1 MVFMPVLLLPHT
13 QSPEIRKYKRKF
25 NGEILCGALWGVN
38 LLVGTDNGLLLLDR
52 SGHGKGGLYLEKLWC
67 LNFQIVPSSS
77 HSLQVLFL
85 PYVVFPLI
93 SRRKFSQIEVIES
106 HNVLVCINGRKN
118 KLRVYYLSWLRNK
131 ILRGGD
137 DVSTPLSL
145 PLSLPFFLITFL
157 SFLSGSMTVTEPA
170 MATYQLE
177 TLSTVFTTEWCSME
191 RWSFSAL
198 ALRWALRSTHGPP
211 SLTPSLWPSRCTHTH
226 TYVHPSFK
234 FALNY
239 RSAMNHESIATD

>member
-1 MVFMPVLLLPHT
+1 M
-13 QSPEIRKYKRKF
+13 
-25 NGEILCGALWGVN
+25 
-38 LLVGTDNGLLLLDR
+38 
-52 SGHGKGGLYLEKLWC
+52 
-67 LNFQIVPSSS
+67 
-77 HSLQVLFL
+77 
-85 PYVVFPLI
+85 FPLI

-137 DVSTPLSL
+137 DVSTPLSPSL
-145 PLSLPFFLITFL
+145 LSLSFSLITFL

-211 SLTPSLWPSRCTHTH
+211 SLTPSSWPSRCTLAHTKLML
-226 TYVHPSFK
+226 HPSFK

-239 RSAMNHESIATD
+239 RSAMNHESIYSYWLI